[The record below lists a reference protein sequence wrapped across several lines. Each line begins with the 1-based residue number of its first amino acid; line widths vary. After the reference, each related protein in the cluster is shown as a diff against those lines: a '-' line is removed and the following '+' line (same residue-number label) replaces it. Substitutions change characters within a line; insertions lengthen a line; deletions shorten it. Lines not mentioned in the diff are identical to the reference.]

1 MEQILEQWDRAAETC
16 RTTQASS
23 PDARW
28 NRELAARRFSDFTG
42 QTVLDA
48 GCGCGEYTEQ
58 FRCAGARVVGCDGSA
73 EMLRLARERFPLCE
87 FRQSDLLGPLPFS
100 DGQFDLAFCN
110 QVLMDLPEIRGL
122 LGEFHRVV
130 REGGILF
137 FGIVHPMVY
146 PGEWVEDAGVKTR
159 QGAAQLCPALP
170 PGAPLLRRHHPFS
183 PQRLLVSQ
191 SGGGVRVP
199 PDPPGGAVRPVGAG
213 RVRHSAVF
221 IRGISKAI
229 SAVRRQAWNSTF
241 SASRRSTNW

>member
-1 MEQILEQWDRAAETC
+1 MEQILKQWDRAAETY

-28 NRELAARRFSDFTG
+28 NRELAARRFSDLTG

-100 DGQFDLAFCN
+100 NGQFDLVFCN

-137 FGIVHPMVY
+137 FGIVHPMAY
-146 PGEWVEDAGVKTR
+146 PGEWVEDAGVKTAKVLR
-159 QGAAQLCPALP
+159 SYAQPYRLEHRFCGGTTHFHRSVSWYLNLAVECGFRLTHLEEQCVPSERDVS
-170 PGAPLLRRHHPFS
+170 GIPLFLFAEFQKQS
-183 PQRLLVSQ
+183 PL
-191 SGGGVRVP
+191 
-199 PDPPGGAVRPVGAG
+199 
-213 RVRHSAVF
+213 
-221 IRGISKAI
+221 
-229 SAVRRQAWNSTF
+229 
-241 SASRRSTNW
+241 